1 MEFAVRVGVIAALIY
16 LVVVALIYVVQRQL
30 QYFPDRMMYTPTA
43 AGVPEMSIARLTAA
57 DGTMVIAWF
66 KEATADGAP
75 TIVYFH
81 GNAGSIAGRGGNI
94 KPWLEA
100 GYGVLLLSYRGFG
113 GSDGRPTEAGL
124 YADGRAAIAYVL
136 AQGVTPDRLA
146 LYGESLGTGVA
157 VKVAVEHD
165 VAAVV
170 LEAPFTSATDVGAR
184 AYPVLPVRWMMKDRF
199 ESIKRIAEI
208 DAPLLIIHGDTD
220 RTIPVSHGHKLLAA
234 AREPKRGVF
243 IPGAGHNDLRA
254 FGAGKIILEF
264 LAETFGR

>member
-1 MEFAVRVGVIAALIY
+1 MEFTVRVVVIAALIY

-57 DGTMVIAWF
+57 DGTTLVAWF
-66 KEATADGAP
+66 MEATTQSAP

-81 GNAGSIAGRGGNI
+81 GNAGSIAGRGGHVQ
-94 KPWLEA
+94 PWLEA
-100 GYGVLLLSYRGFG
+100 GYGVLLLSYRGYG
-113 GSDGRPTEAGL
+113 GSDGRPTETGL

-136 AQGVTPDRLA
+136 NQGVPPSRIV

-157 VKVAVEHD
+157 VKMAVEHD

-184 AYPVLPVRWMMKDRF
+184 AYPVLPVGWMLKDRF
-199 ESIKRIAEI
+199 ESIRRIAEI
-208 DAPLLIIHGDTD
+208 GAPLLIIHGEAD
-220 RTIPVSHGHKLLAA
+220 RTIPVSHGRKLLAA
-234 AREPKRGVF
+234 AREPKQGIF

-254 FGAGKIILEF
+254 FGAGKIIQEF
-264 LAETFGR
+264 LAEHFGR